1 MFREHLERGGFMAL
15 TLMPLVVR
23 DDDQRYGYE
32 LLQRFKGDRFKVV
45 VCINKGSTNRPVD
58 KAYVHVIDYH
68 DDRSAYYESGAKRG
82 MNKKKLPARLYFAPV
97 YSAELIGRT
106 EDGSPLL
113 SEAID
118 IAKEFLA
125 KNRINWEQK
134 QASEGYLCCDLAVV
148 AESDMVVYYHPALA

>member
-1 MFREHLERGGFMAL
+1 MAL

-32 LLQRFKGDRFKVV
+32 LSQRFKGDRFKVV
-45 VCINKGSTNRPVD
+45 VCINEGSTNRPVD
-58 KAYVHVIDYH
+58 RAYVHVIDYH
-68 DDRSAYYESGAKRG
+68 DDRSAFYEPGAKRG
-82 MNKKKLPARLYFAPV
+82 VNKKLPARLYFAPV

-113 SEAID
+113 TEAVD
-118 IAKEFLA
+118 KAKEFLA
-125 KNRINWEQK
+125 NNRMGWEQK
-134 QASEGYLCCDLAVV
+134 QASEGYLCCDLALV